1 MEGGALRLCATLCGM
16 PCVCEGVRES
26 LCTRE
31 DNHPFFS
38 GSAVCGS
45 LRQYPRGFV
54 RVYRTCGALELP
66 LWSCAV
72 SVQLFESISAEHC
85 TAHSLR

>member
-1 MEGGALRLCATLCGM
+1 MRYVVWDAVCVRECVNLCAQERTIIPFFFRLC
-16 PCVCEGVRES
+16 
-26 LCTRE
+26 
-31 DNHPFFS
+31 
-38 GSAVCGS
+38 S

-54 RVYRTCGALELP
+54 RVYRTCGAQELP

>member
-1 MEGGALRLCATLCGM
+1 MRYVVWDAVCVRECVNLCAQERTII
-16 PCVCEGVRES
+16 
-26 LCTRE
+26 
-31 DNHPFFS
+31 PFFS

-54 RVYRTCGALELP
+54 RVYRTCGAQELP

>member
-1 MEGGALRLCATLCGM
+1 MEGGGPYGCALR
-16 PCVCEGVRES
+16 CVGCRVSEGVRES

-45 LRQYPRGFV
+45 IRGVLFGSTGLAV
-54 RVYRTCGALELP
+54 PKNCLYGAAQCLC
-66 LWSCAV
+66 S
-72 SVQLFESISAEHC
+72 
-85 TAHSLR
+85 SLSP

>member
-1 MEGGALRLCATLCGM
+1 MEGGGPYCCALR
-16 PCVCEGVRES
+16 CVGCRVSDGVRES

-31 DNHPFFS
+31 DNHPFFFRL
-38 GSAVCGS
+38 CS

-54 RVYRTCGALELP
+54 RVYRTCGAQELP